1 MKRIYKLLL
10 VLVALFAFNFNALAE
25 GEKNCIGG
33 PEGTNCGSAEDI
45 APLIS
50 PYEEN
55 ITDQAFYVDEDLNVT
70 KDIDASAFMIG
81 NTIKS
86 TGTIYG
92 SHFVAGNELNISG
105 TADYS
110 FYAGQTLK
118 IHDFNSNDAF
128 IAGKDLKFN
137 NVLGRTYYIA
147 GQNITISDSTID
159 KLYLAAEKVV
169 LNGEFEDVTVSADKV
184 IVNGSITG
192 VLEINESAK
201 LETMGD
207 TTIETINKYKDSEKS
222 NKFSKGNTFAALL
235 FIIVVAFIKGYVNLA
250 LIGVIIIACF
260 KKTVKKLNKEDIDA
274 SFVFS
279 RIGIGL
285 CTLIVVPV
293 VSIIALFTGVASLI
307 GVILLLAYIVGIII
321 STPIVTIY
329 LSDKLLK
336 SIKNDYLRYLV
347 GLLILQLIKRVPVIG
362 GLVTFLSLLLG
373 LGLIIQLMKQE
384 KKEK

>member
-10 VLVALFAFNFNALAE
+10 VLVAIFAFNFNVLAE
-25 GEKNCIGG
+25 GEMNCLG
-33 PEGTNCGSAEDI
+33 EAGTNCGSAEDI

-50 PYEEN
+50 PNEEN
-55 ITDQAFYVDEDLNVT
+55 ITDQAFYLDEDLNVT
-70 KDIDASAFMIG
+70 KDIDASAFMVG

-92 SHFVAGNELNISG
+92 SHFVAGNEINISG
-105 TADYS
+105 TTDYS

-118 IHDFNSNDAF
+118 IHDFHSNDVF
-128 IAGKDLKFN
+128 IAGKDLEFN

-159 KLYLAAEKVV
+159 KLYLAGEKVV
-169 LNGEFEDVTVSADKV
+169 LNGEFENVTIAAEKV

-207 TTIETINKYKDSEKS
+207 TTIETINKYKDFEKDS
-222 NKFSKGNTFAALL
+222 KFSKGNTFAALL
-235 FIIVVAFIKGYVNLA
+235 FVIVVAFIKGYVNLA
-250 LIGVIIIACF
+250 LIGVIIIAYF
-260 KKTVKKLNKEDIDA
+260 KGMVKKLNKEDIDA

-293 VSIIALFTGVASLI
+293 VSIIALFTGVATLL
-307 GVILLLAYIVGIII
+307 GVILLLAYIIGIII

-347 GLLILQLIKRVPVIG
+347 GLLILQLIKKVPVIG

-373 LGLIIQLMKQE
+373 LGLIIQLLKKE

>member
-1 MKRIYKLLL
+1 MKRIYKILL
-10 VLVALFAFNFNALAE
+10 VLVALFAFNFNVLAE
-25 GEKNCIGG
+25 GEKNCIG
-33 PEGTNCGSAEDI
+33 EAGTNCSSAEDI

-50 PYEEN
+50 PKEET

-128 IAGKDLKFN
+128 IAGKDLEFN
-137 NVLGRTYYIA
+137 DVLGRTYYIA

-222 NKFSKGNTFAALL
+222 NKFSKGNTFAAFL
-235 FIIVVAFIKGYVNLA
+235 FVIVVAFIKGYVNLA

-260 KKTVKKLNKEDIDA
+260 KKIVKKLNKEDIDA